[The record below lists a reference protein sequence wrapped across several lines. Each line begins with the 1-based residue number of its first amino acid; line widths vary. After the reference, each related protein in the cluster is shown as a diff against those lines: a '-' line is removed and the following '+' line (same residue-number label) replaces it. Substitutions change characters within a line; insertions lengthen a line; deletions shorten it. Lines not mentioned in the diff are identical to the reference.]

1 MKFVIWASA
10 GASDPTK
17 LSIPF
22 HLAVNGVVEAGH
34 DVALVLAGDA
44 AEVVIGDTAA
54 TVEGVGIPPLR
65 ELLAKA
71 KDHKIPVYV

>member
-44 AEVVIGDTAA
+44 ADVVIGDNAEK
-54 TVEGVGIPPLR
+54 VEGVGLPPMR

-71 KDHKIPVYV
+71 MEHKIPVYV

>member
-34 DVALVLAGDA
+34 DVALMLAGDA
-44 AEVVIGDTAA
+44 AVVVIGDNAE
-54 TVEGVGIPPLR
+54 TVEGVGLPPLR

-71 KDHKIPVYV
+71 KDHSIPVYV

>member
-22 HLAVNGVVEAGH
+22 HLAVNGVVEANH
-34 DVALVLAGDA
+34 EAVLVLAGDA
-44 AEVVIGDTAA
+44 AEVVIGDNAE

-71 KDHKIPVYV
+71 KDHAIPVYV

>member
-22 HLAVNGVVEAGH
+22 HIAVNGAAEVGH

-44 AEVVIGDTAA
+44 AEVVIGDNAQTI
-54 TVEGVGIPPLR
+54 EGVGIPPLR
-65 ELLAKA
+65 DLLAKA
-71 KDHKIPVYV
+71 KDHEIPVYV

>member
-22 HLAVNGVVEAGH
+22 HIAVNGVIDADH
-34 DVALVLAGDA
+34 DVAMILAGDA
-44 AEVVIGDTAA
+44 AEIVIGDNAQTI
-54 TVEGVGIPPLR
+54 EGVGLPPLR

-71 KDHKIPVYV
+71 KEHKIPVYV

>member
-22 HLAVNGVVEAGH
+22 HIAVNGVIDAGH
-34 DVALVLAGDA
+34 EAALVLAGDA
-44 AEVVIGDTAA
+44 AEVVIGDNAQ
-54 TVEGVGIPPLR
+54 TVEGVGLPPLR
-65 ELLAKA
+65 DLLAKVRE
-71 KDHKIPVYV
+71 HGVPVYV

>member
-1 MKFVIWASA
+1 MKFLIWASA

-22 HLAVNGVVEAGH
+22 FLAVNGVVEAGH
-34 DVALVLAGDA
+34 EVALVLAGDG
-44 AEVVIGDTAA
+44 AEVVIGNNAE

-71 KDHKIPVYV
+71 KDHSIPVYV

>member
-34 DVALVLAGDA
+34 DVAMVLAGDG
-44 AEVVIGDTAA
+44 AEVVIGDNAE
-54 TVEGVGIPPLR
+54 TVEGVGLPPLR
-65 ELLAKA
+65 ELLAKVR
-71 KDHKIPVYV
+71 DHGIPVYV

>member
-22 HLAVNGVVEAGH
+22 HLAVNGVIDAGH
-34 DVALVLAGDA
+34 DVAMVLAGDA
-44 AEVVIGDTAA
+44 AEVVIGDNAQ
-54 TVEGVGIPPLR
+54 TVEGVGVPPLR

-71 KDHKIPVYV
+71 KEHEIPVYV